1 MPPGTHPIFGS
12 ITPNFLDSPR
22 GSPLL
27 SPKMLI
33 ERENEVQTLHQVLS
47 QVPDNGGRVLILYGE
62 AGIGKTSLIHA
73 FLSNLSNNEKI
84 ALGMCDP
91 LNTPRPLGPVR
102 DIAREILGSHPESE
116 IPLTE
121 SLMERLTV
129 SENLHVIV
137 LEDMH
142 WADQASLDWLKY
154 FCRRIALIPAMLI
167 VSFRDAEIDAAHP
180 LRTALGVIPGDR
192 TQRLHLSPL
201 SREGVAAFDLPPN
214 MSANQLYDITDGNP
228 FFVSEILNNA
238 DDVET
243 VPESIRDAVN
253 ARVNQ
258 LSPSLR
264 SLLEASSCFP
274 GDIEPKILETIVG
287 QPVMDELAVA
297 ERLGLLVH
305 GMNGFRFRHELARLA
320 TQMRL
325 SETEKQTIHGQLL
338 DALLAHNALGPLLAD
353 IVHHAEGAREV
364 ETLLCFAPMAAKEA
378 ARMGAH
384 REAAQYLFAAMKHVE
399 DAEPG
404 VAAEIYEMWA
414 YEAGLALT
422 IDDDVIDARK
432 RAVTLWK
439 KLGQTDRVGEN
450 LRWLSR
456 LHWYRGEPEKAQVY
470 LEEAIETLQGIPSEA
485 TATAFGLRAQFH
497 MLRDEMEAAQDW
509 GQQALALAETVD
521 APEIKAHALNTIGA
535 AKLFRGDLDG
545 EEMLR
550 ESLALSLKHDFHEQ
564 AARAY
569 TNLAECLIELGEIEK
584 AEPFLD
590 EGVTFDIAHDLDS
603 WTYYL
608 VGRKAQ
614 LRFEQHRFPEAVDIA
629 KGVLSRQNQTVLM
642 QLPAKIILARS
653 LLRLADSSALEH
665 LEDAFQ
671 DALQIGELQYVAV
684 VRTAF
689 VEAAVLWSQCDLAR
703 PHIAEMAKLPS
714 SSLSPR
720 KWADFIFWADR
731 VDDGLSG
738 EYSDSLPEAFRLDHE
753 KEFEAAA
760 TALRSQELTFLA
772 ATSLCRS
779 QAKNALATAD
789 RWYEEIGALAGRKYI
804 RSTFDIS
811 CHGLPGLSRGQ
822 YNAARRHPY
831 GLTNKEQIVLR
842 LIIEGANNTRI
853 AEHLSRSK
861 RTIENHV
868 SSILRKFGVRN
879 RVELILRAQAEPW
892 ILDHGRSASDLAGNH
907 QYHSAEKSKIDT

>member
-1 MPPGTHPIFGS
+1 
-12 ITPNFLDSPR
+12 
-22 GSPLL
+22 
-27 SPKMLI
+27 MLI

-47 QVPDNGGRVLILYGE
+47 QVPDNGGRVLVLYGE
-62 AGIGKTSLIHA
+62 AGIGKSSLIHA
-73 FLSNLSNNEKI
+73 FLSNLSNSEKV
-84 ALGMCDP
+84 AFGMCDP

-102 DIAREILGSHPESE
+102 DIARDILGSHPEAE

-121 SLMERLTV
+121 SLMERLTA
-129 SENLHVIV
+129 SENIHVIV

-180 LRTALGVIPGDR
+180 LRSALGVIPGDR

-201 SREGVAAFDLPPN
+201 SRDGVAAFDLPPN
-214 MSANQLYDITDGNP
+214 MSADQLYDITDGNP

-243 VPESIRDAVN
+243 VPDSIRDAVN

-258 LSPSLR
+258 LSPSLQ

-274 GDIEPKILETIVG
+274 GDIEPKFL
-287 QPVMDELAVA
+287 QPIIDRPVKDELAVA

-305 GMNGFRFRHELARLA
+305 GVNGFRFRHELARLA

-325 SETEKQTIHGQLL
+325 SETERQAIHGQLL

-384 REAAQYLFAAMKHVE
+384 REAAQYLFAAMKHAE

-432 RAVTLWK
+432 RAVSLWK
-439 KLGQTDRVGEN
+439 KLGQMDRVGEN

-456 LHWYRGEPEKAQVY
+456 LHWYRGEPEQAQAY

-485 TATAFGLRAQFH
+485 AAMAFGLRAQFH
-497 MLRDEMEAAQDW
+497 MLRDEMEAAQEW
-509 GQQALALAETVD
+509 GKKALAIAETVD
-521 APEIKAHALNTIGA
+521 APEVKAHALNTIGA
-535 AKLFRGDLDG
+535 AKLFRGDLTG
-545 EEMLR
+545 ETLLR
-550 ESLALSLKHDFHEQ
+550 ESLALSLEYDFHEQ

-569 TNLAECLIELGEIEK
+569 TNLAECLIELGEIER

-614 LRFEQHRFPEAVDIA
+614 LRFEQHRYTEAVDIA

-642 QLPAKIILARS
+642 QLPAKIVLARS
-653 LLRLADSSALEH
+653 LLRLGDSAARER
-665 LEDAFQ
+665 LEDAFH
-671 DALQIGELQYVAV
+671 DASQIGELQYIAV

-689 VEAAVLWSQCDLAR
+689 IEAAVLWGQSDLAR
-703 PHIAEMAKLPS
+703 PHIKEIEKLS
-714 SSLSPR
+714 FSSLSPR
-720 KWADFIFWADR
+720 KWADFVFWADR

-738 EYSDSLPEAFRLDHE
+738 EYSDNLPEAFRLDHQG
-753 KEFEAAA
+753 EFEAAA
-760 TALRSQELTFLA
+760 KALRSQELKYLA

-779 QAKNALATAD
+779 QAKGALATAD

-804 RSTFDIS
+804 RSTFDVS
-811 CHGLPGLSRGQ
+811 SQGLPGLTRGQ
-822 YNAARRHPY
+822 YKAARRHPY
-831 GLTNKEQIVLR
+831 SLTSKEQIVLG
-842 LIIEGANNTRI
+842 LIIEGASNTRI

-868 SSILRKFGVRN
+868 SSILRKFGVSN

-892 ILDHGRSASDLAGNH
+892 ILDQGQSGSGLAGGDRH
-907 QYHSAEKSKIDT
+907 QLEPGSGSDT